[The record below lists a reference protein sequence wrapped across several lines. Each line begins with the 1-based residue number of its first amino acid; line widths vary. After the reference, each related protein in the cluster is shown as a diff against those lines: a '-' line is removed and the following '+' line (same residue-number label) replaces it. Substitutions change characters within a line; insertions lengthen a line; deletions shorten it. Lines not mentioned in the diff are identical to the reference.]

1 MYWYC
6 KPRLASVLLICSLS
20 LLCRANGFAQTID
33 VEYAKGKQYVTQG
46 ADIRKDQAVYPAA
59 DLVVMM
65 PDDLEGGDLLEN
77 TY

>member
-33 VEYAKGKQYVTQG
+33 VEYAKGKQYVT
-46 ADIRKDQAVYPAA
+46 RERT
-59 DLVVMM
+59 
-65 PDDLEGGDLLEN
+65 LEKTKRYIQPL
-77 TY
+77 T

>member
-1 MYWYC
+1 M
-6 KPRLASVLLICSLS
+6 LIFSLS

-59 DLVVMM
+59 DLIVMM
-65 PDDLEGGDLLEN
+65 PDDLEGGDFIGKYVL
-77 TY
+77 